1 MTTNADAARKHV
13 FHKKTK
19 NASPVFSRV
28 STVLIW
34 QEIVVQNEA
43 THAKCYI
50 LMLRWL
56 LYSGFTQNIANY
68 GGFWA
73 LFDQKLG
80 SRNENWIQHKTR
92 VISGISFSRIITNA
106 LVYRILKI
114 LNKNVD
120 FSVPK
125 ESEKLLS
132 QKKRKKCFRAAAAFF
147 RMFFNVFFMS
157 EVGGGRILVCYEPG

>member
-1 MTTNADAARKHV
+1 MKKPWKNLTTNADAARKHV

-56 LYSGFTQNIANY
+56 LYSGFTQNITFFVFNGTEIAHNWTMAPICLHFQEAVSRWLLI
-68 GGFWA
+68 GF
-73 LFDQKLG
+73 QKVLVFLISTLRDNSIGVNFG
-80 SRNENWIQHKTR
+80 STWGQHWVDFGVSIFEKPRFSKIENFK
-92 VISGISFSRIITNA
+92 
-106 LVYRILKI
+106 ILK
-114 LNKNVD
+114 
-120 FSVPK
+120 S
-125 ESEKLLS
+125 
-132 QKKRKKCFRAAAAFF
+132 
-147 RMFFNVFFMS
+147 
-157 EVGGGRILVCYEPG
+157 